1 MNTPPYLRWD
11 ESGQQQLLAR
21 AEALLLRRGRC
32 LLGIAGAPGAGKS
45 TISEWLLEHLL
56 TNHPRQVA
64 LVPMDGY
71 HLAQSLLESRG
82 LGHRKGAPD
91 TFDGVGYVALLRQ
104 LRSETS
110 REIFAPVFRREV
122 NDAIA
127 GAIAVPPETRL
138 IASKRLET
146 GPPASRRPGIIHC
159 LGHKR
164 PTRLIDSAH
173 RKPSFRPGIGSA
185 VVMRLCHDHGAT
197 RVQAVWA
204 ASWGYTA
211 SIGALSAALSWTDV
225 SSTRTSYSPAS
236 TASNTVRTRSAGSV
250 LGSAVC
256 PAIAV
261 ST

>member
-21 AEALLLRRGRC
+21 AEALLQRRRRC

-82 LGHRKGAPD
+82 LEHRKGAPD
-91 TFDGVGYVALLRQ
+91 TFDGAGYVALLRR

-138 IASKRLET
+138 IITEGNYLLLT
-146 GPPASRRPGIIHC
+146 RP
-159 LGHKR
+159 
-164 PTRLIDSAH
+164 
-173 RKPSFRPGIGSA
+173 
-185 VVMRLCHDHGAT
+185 HG
-197 RVQAVWA
+197 
-204 ASWGYTA
+204 
-211 SIGALSAALSWTDV
+211 
-225 SSTRTSYSPAS
+225 
-236 TASNTVRTRSAGSV
+236 TRSHPSWMKPGSWNSNRANACAGSPP
-250 LGSAVC
+250 G
-256 PAIAV
+256 
-261 ST
+261 T

>member
-1 MNTPPYLRWD
+1 MLPVDFRRGPGKSRKEEAMNTPPYLRWD
-11 ESGQQQLLAR
+11 ESGRQQLLAR
-21 AEALLLRRGRC
+21 AEVLLQRRRRG

-82 LGHRKGAPD
+82 LERRKGAPD

-138 IASKRLET
+138 IITEGNYLLLDEAPWNEVASLLDETWFVELEQGERLRRLTARHLRFDNDAAIAEWRAT
-146 GPPASRRPGIIHC
+146 GNDERNA
-159 LGHKR
+159 
-164 PTRLIDSAH
+164 RLVA
-173 RKPSFRPGIGSA
+173 
-185 VVMRLCHDHGAT
+185 
-197 RVQAVWA
+197 
-204 ASWGYTA
+204 
-211 SIGALSAALSWTDV
+211 
-225 SSTRTSYSPAS
+225 
-236 TASNTVRTRSAGSV
+236 AGSQRCTLV
-250 LGSAVC
+250 IEHTPATYSA
-256 PAIAV
+256 PGRE
-261 ST
+261 